1 MLRNQAVFST
11 PPLLR
16 TATFRCIMLRNQAV
30 FSTPPLLRTTMFRC
44 IMLRNQ
50 AVFSTPPLLRTTFLN
65 YLRHFEWRALAR
77 NQEIYSLLLTLL
89 IDFSARLRSVEMTCL
104 GSTYKNCHRRATP
117 PQSGAAMQLL
127 REKNKYRSEHK
138 YGKPVLYAR
147 HGSKRV
153 LTFINMFIVMQEVQ
167 TTERLHS

>member
-1 MLRNQAVFST
+1 MRAAMPHLVKMT
-11 PPLLR
+11 IGLVKM
-16 TATFRCIMLRNQAV
+16 TG
-30 FSTPPLLRTTMFRC
+30 
-44 IMLRNQ
+44 
-50 AVFSTPPLLRTTFLN
+50 
-65 YLRHFEWRALAR
+65 FEIA
-77 NQEIYSLLLTLL
+77 N
-89 IDFSARLRSVEMTCL
+89 
-104 GSTYKNCHRRATP
+104 KNCHRRATP

-127 REKNKYRSEHK
+127 REKNKYRGEHK